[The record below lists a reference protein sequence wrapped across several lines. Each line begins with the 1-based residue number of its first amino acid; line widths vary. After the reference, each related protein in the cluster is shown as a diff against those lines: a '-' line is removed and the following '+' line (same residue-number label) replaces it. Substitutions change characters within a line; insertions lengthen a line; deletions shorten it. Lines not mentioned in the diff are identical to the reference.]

1 VQAVSNE
8 DRENLVGGYGTV
20 KLRTLSLGIV
30 CPMANEERSAADLV
44 AQVLAA
50 AGEFREVRFYA
61 VLDRVSRDGTRQILE
76 RLAADETRL
85 EVVWAP
91 ENSCVVDAYVRGYR
105 EAIARGHD
113 FILEMDA
120 GFSHRPEDLP
130 KFFQAIDGRYD
141 CVFGSRFVSGGSM
154 TDSPWHR
161 RLISRGGTVMANLLL
176 GTRYRDMTSG
186 FELFSRSALIEI
198 LQRGIRSRAHF
209 FQTEIKYHARNMR
222 TLEVPIRY
230 TAASPSVGIKSLR
243 DAFGH
248 LFELAWSRWK
258 RP

>member
-1 VQAVSNE
+1 MRAVSNE
-8 DRENLVGGYGTV
+8 DRGNLAGGCDTL

-30 CPMANEERSAADLV
+30 CPMANEEESAADLV

-50 AGEFREVRFYA
+50 AGEFREARFYA
-61 VLDRVSRDGTRQILE
+61 VLDRVSRDRTREVLE
-76 RLAADETRL
+76 QLAPDEARL

-91 ENSCVVDAYVRGYR
+91 ENSCVVDAYMRGYR

-113 FILEMDA
+113 YILEMDA

-130 KFFQAIDGRYD
+130 KFFEAIDGGYD
-141 CVFGSRFVSGGSM
+141 CVFGSRFVAGGSM

-161 RLISRGGTVMANLLL
+161 RIISRGGTVIANLLL

-186 FELFSRSALIEI
+186 FELFSRAALVEI
-198 LQRGIRSRAHF
+198 LERGIRSRAHF

-222 TLEVPIRY
+222 TVEVPIRY
-230 TAASPSVGIKSLR
+230 TAASPSVGLKSLG

-248 LFELAWSRWK
+248 LFQLAWSRLK
-258 RP
+258 KP